1 MSTAGS
7 AVPKH
12 AGEQVGPMPLIETTF
27 AMCQSSVLLAAVE
40 LNLFTTIDRGDD
52 TVESVAEHT
61 GCSVRGLRTIMDVLA
76 SMGFL
81 KKDREH
87 YSLSPVAAKFLS
99 TDSPSYLGGFV
110 QVHHSEAVYGKWH
123 QLAQTVRS
131 GQPPMTAAED
141 NDRFF
146 TQLVDPLYV
155 LSLPAAEMAAKVICA
170 QPGRRNLRV
179 LDIGAGSGVWS
190 LALARRDS
198 QTRVTVA
205 DLPSVIDRVTRRFAA
220 REGVGEQYDYLPG
233 DFRDV
238 EFGESAYD
246 VAILGHV
253 CHGEGAERSQEL
265 FRRIH
270 RALKPG
276 GQLLIA
282 EIIPDEERR
291 EAIFPLLFAVYMLV
305 MTPEGNT
312 FTMSEY
318 RQWLEGAKF
327 TEVLTVEAPSLS
339 PLLLARKS

>member
-1 MSTAGS
+1 
-7 AVPKH
+7 
-12 AGEQVGPMPLIETTF
+12 MPLIETTF

-40 LNLFTTIDRGDD
+40 LNLFTVIDRGDD
-52 TVESVAEHT
+52 TVESVAERT
-61 GCSVRGLRTIMDVLA
+61 GCSVRGLRMIMDVLA

-81 KKDREH
+81 EKDREH
-87 YSLSPVAAKFLS
+87 YALSPVAAKFLS

-131 GQPPMTAAED
+131 GQPPTTTAEE

-146 TQLVDPLYV
+146 AQLVDPLYV
-155 LSLPAAEMAAKVICA
+155 LSLPAAEVAAKVICA

-205 DLPSVIDRVTRRFAA
+205 DLPSVIERVTRRFAA

-233 DFRDV
+233 DFREI

-246 VAILGHV
+246 VAI
-253 CHGEGAERSQEL
+253 L

-291 EAIFPLLFAVYMLV
+291 EALFPLLFAVNMLV

-327 TEVLTVEAPSLS
+327 SEVLTVEAPSLS
-339 PLLLARKS
+339 PLILARRS

>member
-1 MSTAGS
+1 MGSKGMTGTAWPRRRGANQQSAAAALAERDLIRLSRVMSFRILTSDEWCLSEEVHIMSTAGS

-110 QVHHSEAVYGKWH
+110 LVHHSEAVYGKWH

-131 GQPPMTAAED
+131 GQPPTTTAEE

-146 TQLVDPLYV
+146 AQLVDPLYV
-155 LSLPAAEMAAKVICA
+155 LSLPAAEVAAKVICA
-170 QPGRRNLRV
+170 
-179 LDIGAGSGVWS
+179 
-190 LALARRDS
+190 
-198 QTRVTVA
+198 
-205 DLPSVIDRVTRRFAA
+205 
-220 REGVGEQYDYLPG
+220 
-233 DFRDV
+233 
-238 EFGESAYD
+238 
-246 VAILGHV
+246 
-253 CHGEGAERSQEL
+253 
-265 FRRIH
+265 
-270 RALKPG
+270 
-276 GQLLIA
+276 
-282 EIIPDEERR
+282 
-291 EAIFPLLFAVYMLV
+291 
-305 MTPEGNT
+305 
-312 FTMSEY
+312 
-318 RQWLEGAKF
+318 
-327 TEVLTVEAPSLS
+327 
-339 PLLLARKS
+339 